1 MGTSL
6 ATGRDDKAQ
15 PTDPNRV
22 ELAAVLAADTFK
34 RSPKLSRLL
43 LYLCEKYFQGL
54 GDEITEYGIGID
66 VLGRDS
72 DFDPQQDA
80 LVRVDTHHLRKR
92 LREYYTTAGSEHEIH
107 IILPNGSY
115 APEFAPVRQAPRPVS
130 EKLGKNPAAN
140 GHAVETSGPT
150 FESPEP
156 VTMAKVVSPASVA
169 DWAEPGETLESP
181 NPSPRVKLRW
191 IAGGMAVL
199 MFLAGWWL
207 VATGRRN
214 AVQTTAA
221 SPQGIPVV
229 GTSEVAIRI
238 AAGDR
243 SSDYTDHLGRIWMS
257 DRFFRG
263 GSTFHRGPLQIQ
275 RTLDGELFRNGREG
289 EFVYDIPLSPGIYE
303 LHLYFAETGVAAESL
318 HGVSMAINSLPTSSV
333 DIAADA
339 GDVNTATVKI
349 FKNISPAKDGMLHL
363 TLMGTGPGFL
373 NALEIVPGIPDA
385 MRPIRLAARD
395 SIYRDHLGQIWMP
408 DESSAG
414 GRKSNIT
421 APVEGTAEP
430 GLYQTYR
437 VGHFNYSIPV
447 VEGSR
452 YTVRL
457 HFVEPWFTQADPGGG
472 IGSRVFNVYCEGTTL
487 LKDFDILKEAGGGK
501 RAIVREFHGI
511 PASPQGKLDLTF
523 EPVVNYA
530 LVNAVEAVEE
540 QPAPTLRTARR

>member
-6 ATGRDDKAQ
+6 IAGRNDKAQ
-15 PTDPNRV
+15 PTDPNRA
-22 ELAAVLAADTFK
+22 ELATVLASDTFK

-43 LYLCEKYFQGL
+43 LYLCEKHFQGL
-54 GDEITEYGIGID
+54 ADEISEYGIGID

-92 LREYYTTAGSEHEIH
+92 LREYYTTAGSEHEVH
-107 IILPNGSY
+107 IVLPNGSY
-115 APEFAPVRQAPRPVS
+115 APEFVPIGQTRGPVS
-130 EKLGKNPAAN
+130 AKLTKGPAQN
-140 GHAVETSGPT
+140 GHAVEA
-150 FESPEP
+150 FESTAS
-156 VTMAKVVSPASVA
+156 VTVAQAVSPASVA
-169 DWAEPGETLESP
+169 SSADLDETPESS
-181 NPSPRVKLRW
+181 NPTPRVKLRS
-191 IAGGMAVL
+191 IAGGMAVF

-207 VATGRRN
+207 VAAGRRN
-214 AVQTTAA
+214 AVQALDAPPAA
-221 SPQGIPVV
+221 LPVV
-229 GTSEVAIRI
+229 GASDPATRI
-238 AAGDR
+238 TAGDR
-243 SSDYTDHLGRIWMS
+243 SSDYTDHLGRTWMS

-275 RTLDGELFRNGREG
+275 RTLDGELFRSGREG

-303 LHLYFAETGVAAESL
+303 LHLYFAETSVATETL
-318 HGVSMAINSLPTSSV
+318 HGVSMAINSLPISSV

-363 TLMGTGPGFL
+363 TIMGTGPGFL
-373 NALEIVPGIPDA
+373 NALEIVPGVPGA

-395 SIYRDHLGQIWMP
+395 SIYRDHLGQIWVP
-408 DESSAG
+408 DESAAG
-414 GRKSNIT
+414 GRKSNTT
-421 APVEGTAEP
+421 AQIEGTSDSA
-430 GLYQTYR
+430 LYQTYR

-472 IGSRVFNVYCEGTTL
+472 IGSRVFNVYCEGSTL

-501 RAIVREFHGI
+501 RSIVREFHGI

-530 LVNAVEAVEE
+530 LVNAIEAVEE
-540 QPAPTLRTARR
+540 EPAPASRTARR

>member
-6 ATGRDDKAQ
+6 ITGRNDKAQ
-15 PTDPNRV
+15 PTDPNRA
-22 ELAAVLAADTFK
+22 ELATVLAADTFK

-43 LYLCEKYFQGL
+43 LYLCEKHFQGL
-54 GDEITEYGIGID
+54 ADEISEYGIGID

-107 IILPNGSY
+107 IVLPNGSY
-115 APEFAPVRQAPRPVS
+115 APEFVPIGQTRAPVS
-130 EKLGKNPAAN
+130 GKLAKGPAAN
-140 GHAVETSGPT
+140 GHAVEA
-150 FESPEP
+150 FESPAS
-156 VTMAKVVSPASVA
+156 VTVAQAASPASVA
-169 DWAEPGETLESP
+169 ASADLDETPESS
-181 NPSPRVKLRW
+181 NPTPRVKLRS
-191 IAGGMAVL
+191 IAGGMAVF

-207 VATGRRN
+207 VAAGRRN
-214 AVQTTAA
+214 AVQALAA
-221 SPQGIPVV
+221 PPAAIPVV
-229 GTSEVAIRI
+229 GASDPATRI

-243 SSDYTDHLGRIWMS
+243 SSDYTDHLGRIWLS

-275 RTLDGELFRNGREG
+275 RTLDGELFRSGREG

-303 LHLYFAETGVAAESL
+303 LHLYFAETSVAAETL
-318 HGVSMAINSLPTSSV
+318 HGVSMAINSLPISSV
-333 DIAADA
+333 DITADA

-363 TLMGTGPGFL
+363 TIMGTGPGFL
-373 NALEIVPGIPDA
+373 NALEIVPGVPGA

-395 SIYRDHLGQIWMP
+395 SIYRDHLGQIWIP
-408 DESSAG
+408 DESGAG
-414 GRKSNIT
+414 GRKSNTT
-421 APVEGTAEP
+421 AQIEGTSDP

-472 IGSRVFNVYCEGTTL
+472 IGSRVFNVYCEGSTL
-487 LKDFDILKEAGGGK
+487 LRDFDILKEAGGGK

-540 QPAPTLRTARR
+540 EPAPASRTARR